1 MSNLMPPPHWDT
13 HWDSL
18 RQQADALARKTPALA
33 PMLRRAVHDRT
44 SFADALL
51 HRLADAL
58 KATVPAELD
67 LLDLFGRTLVDRPE
81 IVEAA
86 RSDLHKLAN
95 TNPACPN
102 ALAGFLSFRGF
113 QAVQLHRINHALWSD
128 GQEELAVLSQNWGAI
143 AYAIDLHP
151 QARIG
156 REVFL
161 DHGVGTVVGAT
172 AVIEDGANIWH
183 GVTLGSTLTQAG
195 DRHPKLRRG
204 VTIGAGAT
212 LLGNIEIG
220 EGAVIAAGSVV
231 LDPVAPFTV
240 VAGVP
245 ARPVGTAK
253 RRLDAIA
260 AKAPEALDGASSH
273 SRRPA

>member
-1 MSNLMPPPHWDT
+1 MSNLAPLPPLD
-13 HWDSL
+13 L
-18 RQQADALARKTPALA
+18 LCRQADALALKTPALA
-33 PMLRRAVHDRT
+33 PMLRRAVRDRT
-44 SFADALL
+44 SFADALA
-51 HRLADAL
+51 HRLVDAL
-58 KATVPAELD
+58 KATVPVELD
-67 LLDLFGRTLVDRPE
+67 VLELFGGILADQPA

-86 RSDLHKLAN
+86 WSDLHKLAS

-113 QAVQLHRINHALWSD
+113 QAVQLHRINHALWFD
-128 GQEELAVLSQNWGAI
+128 GQEELAALLQNWGAI
-143 AYAIDLHP
+143 TYAIDIHP

-156 REVFL
+156 RDVFL
-161 DHGVGTVVGAT
+161 DHGVGTVIGAT

-195 DRHPKLRRG
+195 DRHPKVRRG

-212 LLGNIEIG
+212 LLGNIEVG

-231 LDPVAPFTV
+231 LHPVDPFTV

-253 RRLDAIA
+253 RQLDAIA
-260 AKAPEALDGASSH
+260 AKSPEAGDGGTSCGG
-273 SRRPA
+273 RPA